1 MSLKGLASVLE
12 FVVAKSIPLLVLTHI
27 IKARGTAAW
36 LVTLKCLWQ
45 YWWNCSGPVRPVRLM
60 HLEGDYRHDRD
71 RQRTRAQKNLQ
82 VQRPCLTAE
91 MAHILY
97 QVHCCMLIKRK
108 EVVLCIWYTGNLVK
122 LLSKSSV
129 FLWNT
134 ESSSVVY
141 CALSAY
147 SVVLDPLIC
156 FVWTK
161 NNETFS
167 KKYYFMFY

>member
-122 LLSKSSV
+122 LLSKSSPKNV
-129 FLWNT
+129 N
-134 ESSSVVY
+134 SVII
-141 CALSAY
+141 Y
-147 SVVLDPLIC
+147 SPSCCSKPVWIPFFCGIQKVPQWFIVHLVHTVL
-156 FVWTK
+156 F
-161 NNETFS
+161 
-167 KKYYFMFY
+167 